1 MRLAD
6 RRKPGGSPADGK
18 EVRIRSAALSD
29 TGKRRKAN
37 EDFFAAHDDLGVY
50 VVADGL
56 GGHAGGRV
64 AAESGTHAFVEGLA
78 SAGPPTLEAL
88 RGAFRAAN
96 SEVRSRAG
104 ATPAL
109 RGMATTL
116 AALWIAPAAAALG
129 HVGDSRIY
137 LRRDG
142 RLTALTADHSLVA
155 EAVLRRQLD
164 PEEARAHPQR
174 SVITR
179 ALGVRADLEPDAA
192 ELRVEP
198 GDVFLLCTDGICSQL
213 PHEEI
218 ARILEHFPADLK
230 AAAEALVERANA
242 CGGEDNA
249 TVVLVGCDG

>member
-1 MRLAD
+1 MA
-6 RRKPGGSPADGK
+6 ADG
-18 EVRIRSAALSD
+18 EGVRIRSAALSD

-78 SAGPPTLEAL
+78 SAGRPTLAAL
-88 RGAFRAAN
+88 REAFRAAN
-96 SEVRSRAG
+96 GHVRSRAG
-104 ATPAL
+104 TMPEL

-116 AALWIAPAAAALG
+116 AALWISPDAAALG

-142 RLTALTADHSLVA
+142 RLTALTSDHSLVA
-155 EAVLRRQLD
+155 EAVLRQQLD
-164 PEEARAHPQR
+164 PEEARAHPHR

-179 ALGVRADLEPDAA
+179 ALGVRPDLEPDAA

-198 GDVFLLCTDGICSQL
+198 GDVFLLCTDGICAQL
-213 PHEEI
+213 EYGEI
-218 ARILEHFPADLK
+218 ARVLDHFPVDLE
-230 AAAEALVERANA
+230 AAAQALIERANA
-242 CGGEDNA
+242 RGGDDNA
-249 TVVLVGCDG
+249 TVVLVGCER